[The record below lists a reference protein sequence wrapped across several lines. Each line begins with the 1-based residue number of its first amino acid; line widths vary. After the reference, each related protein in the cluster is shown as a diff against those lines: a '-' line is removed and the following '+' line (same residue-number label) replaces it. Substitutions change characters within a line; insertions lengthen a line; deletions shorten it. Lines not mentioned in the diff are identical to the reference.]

1 MTRLFFLL
9 LFPFLL
15 VSCGDAEPAK
25 QTDGTPGALTSETP
39 EQSPDAATPAT
50 TPPAF
55 EPGALPPLPVEQAD
69 ELVKSCDAVDVI
81 FYHLGI
87 SMNMTDPPSIYR
99 ALRFIGAENPK
110 LPPSCQPA
118 GRFFYLSDGENIL
131 EADFYLSNGCLY
143 FVFME
148 QGKPAYGNIMTDEGV
163 LYFNNVL
170 RQAGLLGADEAITR

>member
-1 MTRLFFLL
+1 MTRIFFLFI
-9 LFPFLL
+9 FPFLL
-15 VSCGDAEPAK
+15 IACGDAEPSK
-25 QTDGTPGALTSETP
+25 LTDGTADAQSSETADQGS
-39 EQSPDAATPAT
+39 EAATAPA
-50 TPPAF
+50 AF
-55 EPGALPPLPVEQAD
+55 EPGDLPPLPAERAD
-69 ELVKSCDAVDVI
+69 ELVKSCDVIDVI

-110 LPPSCQPA
+110 LPASCQPA
-118 GRFFYLSDGENIL
+118 GRFFYQSDGENIL